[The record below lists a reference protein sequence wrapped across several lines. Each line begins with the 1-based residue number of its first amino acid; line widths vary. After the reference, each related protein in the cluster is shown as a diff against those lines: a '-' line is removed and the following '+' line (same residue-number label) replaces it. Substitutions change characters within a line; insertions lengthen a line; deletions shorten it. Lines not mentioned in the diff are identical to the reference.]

1 MRENAILTSVSCFHR
16 PWVALETRGVRKQ
29 CFFQQQHKNTIFFSF
44 FFRNSPF
51 AMFGVG
57 WDLAVPTS
65 PVNRTKKTK
74 KDKKVYSIRIDLMVC
89 ER

>member
-29 CFFQQQHKNTIFFSF
+29 CFFQQQHKNTIFFSSF
-44 FFRNSPF
+44 VILRLPCLGWG
-51 AMFGVG
+51 GVG
-57 WDLAVPTS
+57 WGGVRGGSGRSHQPRES
-65 PVNRTKKTK
+65 
-74 KDKKVYSIRIDLMVC
+74 DKENQ